1 MLLYTE
7 MDWKNKEKVISLLQR
22 TGEMDSFEIAMLL
35 LIPVDEVNMILE
47 EINREGI
54 VTVY

>member
-1 MLLYTE
+1 

-22 TGEMDSFEIAMLL
+22 TGETDSFEIAMLL

>member
-22 TGEMDSFEIAMLL
+22 TGETDSFEIAMLL
-35 LIPVDEVNMILE
+35 LIPVDEVNVILE